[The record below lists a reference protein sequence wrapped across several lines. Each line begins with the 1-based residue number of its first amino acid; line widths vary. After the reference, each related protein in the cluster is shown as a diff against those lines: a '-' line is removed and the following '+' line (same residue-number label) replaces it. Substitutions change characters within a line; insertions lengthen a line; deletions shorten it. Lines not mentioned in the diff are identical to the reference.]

1 MPPISGRV
9 PINGL
14 SSNAVSRMTAGKSS
28 KVSGT
33 MKPAAFMAAFLAEAE
48 TESKQVWIPLCILHF
63 KGCEM
68 QRL

>member
-14 SSNAVSRMTAGKSS
+14 SSNAVSGRDSPAG
-28 KVSGT
+28 GA
-33 MKPAAFMAAFLAEAE
+33 PPEGMAAFLAEAE